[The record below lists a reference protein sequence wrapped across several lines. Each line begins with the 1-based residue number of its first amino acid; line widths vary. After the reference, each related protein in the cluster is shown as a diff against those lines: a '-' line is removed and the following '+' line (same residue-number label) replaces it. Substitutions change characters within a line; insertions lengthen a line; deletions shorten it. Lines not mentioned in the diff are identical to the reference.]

1 MLLATSLVVVA
12 DRITVRTTVSVA
24 MPKVKNIVAIT
35 AAHELNDAMFQHS
48 EHTTL
53 ARLNS
58 AIDLQF
64 LSSFRSL

>member
-1 MLLATSLVVVA
+1 
-12 DRITVRTTVSVA
+12 VA